1 MFSQFSMSQ
10 KLENLEAIK
19 LNTKFR
25 LELIEIDSRYSYKVV
40 SKETFNSELE
50 TSSARKL
57 LDDSLKNNEIQG
69 IFGIGKFGNTNS
81 IMLLIKSGHK
91 FPLDYSLF
99 IDTKGKEKYKKT
111 STIQL
116 YPNVPSNEMW
126 PYNIYSLKFLE
137 FSKAEINDYQL
148 EQEKMDT
155 ICKSHYDI
163 EKGNIL
169 INEQLTLILDLI
181 TKLEVSGIDRINEY
195 EDSIKSIPT
204 SAWGKGDELNILDS
218 NNRLIGT
225 YIKRRKIAEPL
236 VFEIT
241 ECPYLERE
249 VAYFFAK
256 KKRNIKFVVFKWRQK
271 WIGGW
276 QSRAYNNIE
285 SDFRAKH
292 EFVKNLLNKNLGLPG
307 NILENNKRIKTEWVT
322 DEGVIAELYLYI
334 DQYSRSLKLKIYLE
348 DE

>member
-1 MFSQFSMSQ
+1 MSQ
-10 KLENLEAIK
+10 RIENLEAIK

-25 LELIEIDSRYSYKVV
+25 LELIELDSSKYSYKVI
-40 SKETFNSELE
+40 STEIFNSELE

-69 IFGIGKFGNTNS
+69 IFGFGKFGNTNS
-81 IMLLIKSGHK
+81 TLLLIKSGHE
-91 FPLDYSLF
+91 FPIDYSIL

-116 YPNVPSNEMW
+116 YPNIPSIEMW
-126 PYNIYSLKFLE
+126 PHNIYSLKFVE
-137 FSKAEINDYQL
+137 FSKAEIKEYQL
-148 EQEKMDT
+148 EQEKIDT
-155 ICKSHYDI
+155 ICKSDYDI
-163 EKGNIL
+163 ERGNIL
-169 INEQLTLILDLI
+169 LNEQLTLILDL
-181 TKLEVSGIDRINEY
+181 VSKQKAKGIARIKEY

-204 SAWGKGDELNILDS
+204 SAWGWGDALNIIDS

-249 VAYFFAK
+249 VAYFYTK
-256 KKRNIKFVVFKWRQK
+256 KERNIKFVVFKWRQK
-271 WIGGW
+271 WIEGW
-276 QSRAYNNIE
+276 QSRDYYNIE
-285 SDFRAKH
+285 SDFRTKH
-292 EFVKNLLNKNLGLPG
+292 EFIKKFLNKTLGLPS
-307 NILENNKRIKTEWVT
+307 NILENKKGIKTEWAT
-322 DEGVIAELYLYI
+322 DEGVIAELYLHI
-334 DQYSRSLKLKIYLE
+334 DQYSRSLRLKIYLE